1 VDDPAEVWVLEDA
14 CRHGTPP
21 FPSPT
26 LASSRA
32 LLACRPFSS
41 LTPPRLCVACARSP
55 VQDGQLRELV
65 RRRHACG
72 GVGLD
77 GVAAPQTP
85 AVVMPRAP
93 GAPRVCEWAAALAK
107 SSIRAY
113 ADAGGGGV
121 QCGVGLWGLWHVCP
135 GDRVTGGA
143 VLARR

>member
-1 VDDPAEVWVLEDA
+1 MQARKP
-14 CRHGTPP
+14 
-21 FPSPT
+21 PSPLPHPYLIARLARVRT
-26 LASSRA
+26 L
-32 LLACRPFSS
+32 
-41 LTPPRLCVACARSP
+41 LTPSRLCVACARSP

-93 GAPRVCEWAAALAK
+93 GAPRAREWAAALAK
-107 SSIRAY
+107 RSIRAY